1 MEEIHFF
8 IKKGEAVSMDISE
21 NGYYVTNELGEIHI
35 SGLPLG
41 KYELKEVQEL
51 EGYVKNNKV
60 YDIDLS
66 YDHTDKIIYQ
76 KNLIFLIKRQQL
88 KFQKLMQL
96 MKKNLKVQN
105 FH

>member
-1 MEEIHFF
+1 MLDLSGVTFQLTAKEDIYSLDGRNTLLY
-8 IKKGEAVSMDISE
+8 KKGEAVSMDISE

-60 YDIDLS
+60 
-66 YDHTDKIIYQ
+66 
-76 KNLIFLIKRQQL
+76 
-88 KFQKLMQL
+88 
-96 MKKNLKVQN
+96 
-105 FH
+105 